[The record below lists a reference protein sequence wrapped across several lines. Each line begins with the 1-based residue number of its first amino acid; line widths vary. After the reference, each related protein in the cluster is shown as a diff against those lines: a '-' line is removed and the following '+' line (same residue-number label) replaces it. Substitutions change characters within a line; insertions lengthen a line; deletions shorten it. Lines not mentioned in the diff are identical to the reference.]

1 MMTVQGRK
9 MQSKSI
15 FFVKNF
21 DSSIADQ
28 IEIKYVFK
36 GEISNRAID
45 RHPDE
50 QQGGAAGLCKR

>member
-15 FFVKNF
+15 FIFVKNF

-28 IEIKYVFK
+28 IEIK
-36 GEISNRAID
+36 
-45 RHPDE
+45 
-50 QQGGAAGLCKR
+50 